1 MTEPIAIFF
10 LTVAFL
16 NLAVFI
22 KEKNVKNLTWGSI
35 FLALLALTKPQ
46 FFFFVIFIGLA
57 ILFSQQKQKLKNL
70 LFPVVFLFLV
80 SPWMIYNFVSFK
92 TLQFSSVSNVTL
104 YVIADYFQQWKNKS
118 YDKIM
123 RVTLKSSKNSRG

>member
-57 ILFSQQKQKLKNL
+57 ILFSQQKQKLKKL
-70 LFPVVFLFLV
+70 AFSGCLFFFLFL
-80 SPWMIYNFVSFK
+80 
-92 TLQFSSVSNVTL
+92 L
-104 YVIADYFQQWKNKS
+104 
-118 YDKIM
+118 
-123 RVTLKSSKNSRG
+123 G